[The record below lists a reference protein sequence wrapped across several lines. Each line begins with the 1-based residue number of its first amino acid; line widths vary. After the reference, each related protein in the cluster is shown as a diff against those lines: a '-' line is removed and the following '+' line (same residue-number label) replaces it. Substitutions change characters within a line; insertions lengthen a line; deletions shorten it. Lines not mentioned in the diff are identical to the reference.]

1 MVVSPLGASPAG
13 ASPAGAPCMIQG
25 GAAANNNQSLA
36 ARILGIERKNLYRK
50 LHRLNLMGD

>member
-1 MVVSPLGASPAG
+1 
-13 ASPAGAPCMIQG
+13 MIQG